1 MGENGEAA
9 IMEFY
14 FTATINPTMQ
24 GNQVYEIALIKDGTP
39 VTKAEYSMS
48 MLDLTAR
55 NFAIFYKAEVAAGA
69 VESYEIQ
76 ASTVGPV
83 SATDPILFDMAN
95 NNLNMQWGYRL
106 YSSAYPLTDTIPNTC

>member
-1 MGENGEAA
+1 MGENGETA

-14 FTATINPTMQ
+14 FTATINPSGGT
-24 GNQVYEIALIKDGTP
+24 QVYEIALIKDGTP
-39 VTKAEYSMS
+39 VSKAEYSMS
-48 MLDLTAR
+48 MLDMTTR

-76 ASTVGPV
+76 ASTVGPMM
-83 SATDPILFDMAN
+83 APAILFDSAN